1 MSDQFSSKEESA
13 IVEIQIRAA
22 NLRVQKVKA
31 EKEFLDLLG
40 TEISPEEM
48 AAIQKKRLAILY
60 QLELEGAE
68 IEKEFVEK
76 YRAKL
81 AGLMVRYPGW
91 GRWGGGLEGTQGCP
105 FCTQCVTSCTECV
118 TSCTACVGCSN
129 NVF

>member
-1 MSDQFSSKEESA
+1 MSEHFSSKEESA
-13 IVEIQIRAA
+13 IVEIQLRAA
-22 NLRVQKVKA
+22 NLRLAKVKA
-31 EKEFLDLLG
+31 EKEFLDARG
-40 TEISPEEM
+40 TEVTPEQM
-48 AAIQKKRLAILY
+48 AAIEKRRKEVLY

-68 IEKEFVEK
+68 IEKDFIEK

-81 AGLMVRYPGW
+81 AGLVIRYP
-91 GRWGGGLEGTQGCP
+91 WGGLGLEGTAGCP